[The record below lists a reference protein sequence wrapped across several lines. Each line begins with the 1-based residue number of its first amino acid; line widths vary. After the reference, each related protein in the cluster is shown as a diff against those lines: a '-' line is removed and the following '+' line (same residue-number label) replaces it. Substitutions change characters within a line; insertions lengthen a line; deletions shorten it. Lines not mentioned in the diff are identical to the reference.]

1 MISKSFLSTS
11 GSACLLL
18 AFATACNDAATVP
31 GVYDGVGGAAGSAG
45 AGARGG
51 AAGAAGAGGAASGN
65 GGSGNGG
72 SGNGGSASGSGGSA
86 NGSGG
91 SAGSSPEETDG
102 GVPDAGDAGEDASPP
117 LVTIPTVTS
126 NSPPDEATDIALN
139 RRVRATFSEPM
150 DPDTLDTTS
159 FTLTSLATDAGGPV
173 EGTVIA
179 TGSSVVFE
187 PDAPLAAE
195 TEFVATITTA
205 ATDAEG
211 TALAAEHTW
220 SFTTGELLIPGDPVD
235 LGTAGD
241 YVILAKS
248 AISTVPPSAILGDV
262 GISPA
267 AASFITG
274 FSLTA
279 DGTNVFSTSPQV
291 TGQLFAANYTSPTPA
306 NLTAA
311 VSDMELAFTDAAG
324 RAPGT
329 SGLGTGSIG
338 GLSLP
343 AGVYSWGTGVSI
355 ASDLTLDG
363 DATAVWIFQV
373 AQNLTVS
380 NAVDITLS
388 GGALPQNVFW
398 QVSGAVTIGTTS
410 HFEGVILSQT
420 AITLGTGAS
429 IDGRLLAQ
437 TAVVLDTNAV
447 TEPSE

>member
-1 MISKSFLSTS
+1 
-11 GSACLLL
+11 
-18 AFATACNDAATVP
+18 
-31 GVYDGVGGAAGSAG
+31 
-45 AGARGG
+45 
-51 AAGAAGAGGAASGN
+51 
-65 GGSGNGG
+65 
-72 SGNGGSASGSGGSA
+72 
-86 NGSGG
+86 
-91 SAGSSPEETDG
+91 
-102 GVPDAGDAGEDASPP
+102 
-117 LVTIPTVTS
+117 VTIPTVTS
-126 NSPPDEATDIALN
+126 NSPPDDASDVALN

-159 FTLTSLATDAGGPV
+159 FTLVSLSTDAGGPI
-173 EGTVIA
+173 EGTVVA

-187 PDAPLAAE
+187 PDAPLAAD
-195 TEFVATITTA
+195 TEFLATISTE

-211 TALAAEHTW
+211 TPLAAEHSW
-220 SFTTGELLIPGDPVD
+220 SFTTGELSIPGDPID

-248 AISTVPPSAILGDV
+248 AISTVPPSAIVGDV

-291 TGQLFAANYTSPTPA
+291 TGQLFAADYTSPTPA

-324 RAPGT
+324 RAAGST
-329 SGLGTGSIG
+329 ELGAGNIG
-338 GLSLP
+338 GMTLTE
-343 AGVYSWGTGVSI
+343 GVYSWGTGVLI
-355 ASDLTLDG
+355 PTELTLLG
-363 DATAVWIFQV
+363 NATAVWIFQI

-380 NAVDITLS
+380 EGTNITLA

-398 QVSGAVTIGTTS
+398 QVSGAVTIGTTA

-437 TAVVLDTNAV
+437 TAVVLRTNAV